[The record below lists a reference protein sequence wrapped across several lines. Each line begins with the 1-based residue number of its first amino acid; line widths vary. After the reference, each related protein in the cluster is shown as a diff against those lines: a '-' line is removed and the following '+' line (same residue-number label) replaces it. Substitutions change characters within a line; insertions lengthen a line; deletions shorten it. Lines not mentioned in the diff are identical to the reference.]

1 MLNVL
6 IWEPGSISTVIDDL
20 GIFYINFPNKVLL
33 LCLFSWLCARYLFWC
48 FFCSEP
54 FKPILAVSTNGFRIF
69 FTLLLLKRVHGFW
82 KKNFQKGFRCVH
94 CWDICLWRQD
104 CTFSVDTILASFS
117 LWIWMCPEVYS
128 NLSFTSKLDLK
139 KSPKVS
145 YCPRLSLAPFIPVG
159 LLWALP
165 PVLGASLRFLPLGF
179 WFWWLLLDVRGF
191 IGVHGLL

>member
-1 MLNVL
+1 MKHSIYNISNSDWHRASPQEGLAL
-6 IWEPGSISTVIDDL
+6 IAIEKAATVHHAKCSDL
-20 GIFYINFPNKVLL
+20 RTWFYIHSHRWLGYILYKFPQRSIL

-54 FKPILAVSTNGFRIF
+54 FKPILAVPTNGFRIF

-139 KSPKVS
+139 KAQRSVIAPASP
-145 YCPRLSLAPFIPVG
+145 
-159 LLWALP
+159 
-165 PVLGASLRFLPLGF
+165 
-179 WFWWLLLDVRGF
+179 
-191 IGVHGLL
+191 